1 MQLKVVCLTSWAKLA
16 FTICAIALLLN
27 GCASHPPFSQHASY
41 VDPDRFMGTWH
52 TISNIPY
59 FAERGKVATN
69 SNYIRRGP
77 NKYDDIFESRKKNFD
92 APVKKLAG
100 TMKSLNDN
108 NNEWQSTFYKII
120 SSKFTVLYIDE
131 DYQIALLG
139 HKSRKYGW
147 VFSRNKQMSDDDY
160 VKAMSIF
167 NQNGFDIQKFKK
179 VPQFQ
184 NQLGLTDF
192 QGSVK

>member
-1 MQLKVVCLTSWAKLA
+1 MQVKPLYLTKSAKLII
-16 FTICAIALLLN
+16 TSCAIALLLI
-27 GCASHPPFSQHASY
+27 GCASQPPFSQQASY
-41 VDPDRFMGTWH
+41 VDADRFMGKWH

-69 SNYIRRGP
+69 SHYIRRGP
-77 NKYDDIFESRKKNFD
+77 NKYDDVFESRKKSFD

-131 DYQIALLG
+131 NYQTALLG

-147 VFSRNKQMSDDDY
+147 VFSRNKQMSDEDY
-160 VKAMSIF
+160 AKAMSIF
-167 NQNGFDIQKFKK
+167 SDNGFDIEKFRK
-179 VPQFQ
+179 VPQYQ
-184 NQLGLTDF
+184 NQLGLAGF
-192 QGSVK
+192 QSSVK